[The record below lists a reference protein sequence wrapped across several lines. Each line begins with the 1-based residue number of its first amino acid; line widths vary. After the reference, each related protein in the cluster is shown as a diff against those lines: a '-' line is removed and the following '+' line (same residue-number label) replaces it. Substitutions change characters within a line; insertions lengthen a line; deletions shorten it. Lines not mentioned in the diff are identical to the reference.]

1 MKIYLLSM
9 KTRSLIIFI
18 CLMFSVTAQAQRS
31 THASKSF
38 NDYRPIGE
46 TRLWTFLLKDSTL
59 GQLISTVEKETKING
74 ESGYVLNDRIYL
86 DYSKVGNPVII
97 DVSGQHYVSSNGT
110 YLGDDLKFIIN
121 EQEERLNFKKDND
134 NITGFVTRLGEEVDF
149 EIPCSENRFAIDN
162 NFMDHYEAYLA
173 MRDLKV
179 GDTISDSI
187 FMPQTGLMGMIEGQ
201 VVGYSWQQLHKTL
214 FDSVFVIRLTSPQNM
229 EMFFTPDKKLL
240 KVNIK
245 SIQMR
250 IYLDAIQQR
259 PVSKLQV
266 SSFTLKEFIK
276 LLPAYSVFIIIGF
289 ITALLFFSRKLL
301 SRFGLI
307 SFGIGL
313 LSVSIVIWVQLPIQN
328 YLFKL
333 LYAPSIAIGE
343 ASFFMGL
350 MTIIP
355 AGIIQ
360 EGLKII
366 CIPLVLTLLKSKRD
380 NSILIGT
387 LLGVGLGIAEA
398 SYLVSIVHPQEIFS
412 WGLLERVSW
421 IMFHV
426 ISGALIG
433 WAYYNGKGKLI
444 LILGITML
452 LNIIL
457 RSLPF
462 LSPIDILP
470 IEMIVILYAV
480 IVLIFLLVSLFII
493 KKQSYQQ

>member
-18 CLMFSVTAQAQRS
+18 CLMFSVSAQAQRS
-31 THASKSF
+31 TQASKSF

-46 TRLWTFLLKDSTL
+46 TRLWTFLLKDSTI

-74 ESGYVLNDRIYL
+74 ESGYALNDRIYL
-86 DYSKVGNPVII
+86 DYGKVGNPVII
-97 DVSGQHYVSSNGT
+97 DVSGQHYVSSNGK
-110 YLGDDLKFIIN
+110 YLGNDLKFIIN
-121 EQEERLNFKKDND
+121 TQEERLNFKKDND

-149 EIPCSENRFAIDN
+149 EISCPENRFAIDN

-240 KVNIK
+240 KVNIH
-245 SIQMR
+245 SINMR

-259 PVSKLQV
+259 PESKLQV

-307 SFGIGL
+307 SFCIGL

-366 CIPLVLTLLKSKRD
+366 CILLVLTLLKSKRD
-380 NSILIGT
+380 NSILIGI
-387 LLGVGLGIAEA
+387 LFGVGLGIAEA
-398 SYLVSIVHPQEIFS
+398 SYLVSIVPPQEIFS

-444 LILGITML
+444 LTLGITML

-470 IEMIVILYAV
+470 IEMIVILYAI
-480 IVLIFLLVSLFII
+480 IVLIFLSVSLFII